1 MIVSID
7 TQKVFDKSS
16 IPFDK
21 TLSKVGID
29 EKLLILINGI
39 YKNQQPTS

>member
-1 MIVSID
+1 MIVSTD

-21 TLSKVGID
+21 TLSKVGIE

-39 YKNQQPTS
+39 YKNRHPAS